1 MRNRMRRTGSLRLI
15 AALTT
20 LLVVL
25 SVGVSANATTSVDNI
40 KLTGVNGSGATGQV
54 QLYIGDIENN
64 TGFTSNVVAFDTQ
77 LSNLPTLRGGES
89 GFYTLWVF
97 TPTIERQLVHTFNT
111 NGAGVNG
118 HNPTMFVAALGDW
131 VVPNVKD
138 ILLSEDV
145 RIEIWAESDDGVAG
159 PDGPGLL
166 VMSGSIFRPV
176 GESTVPILLP
186 GSCGDVRMERC
197 ESLLGNVV
205 TDSWRATYGTDFA
218 ITNSGGFTGDLTC
231 PTSDDPNDQCPP
243 HRPPNFDIT
252 EGTIAASNGFNNDLY
267 TVDDVTGSELK
278 GMLEHSVSAMPTP
291 HHRFAQLSGLC
302 FTYDIDA
309 VPGSRVLGA
318 VRQGVDGACT
328 ANAIDLSAAATYSIT
343 TSEFTAGGGDGY
355 PDFIA
360 AGRGQV
366 EGNQR
371 TDLADWVAAN
381 TPISPTIDGRI
392 TCVGSSCPVAVP

>member
-1 MRNRMRRTGSLRLI
+1 MRHSMRRTGSLRLI
-15 AALTT
+15 GALTT
-20 LLVVL
+20 MLVVL
-25 SVGVSANATTSVDNI
+25 SVGVSANATTSVDNV
-40 KLTGVNGSGATGQV
+40 KLTGVNGSGASGQV
-54 QLYIGDIENN
+54 HIYIWDIEDN
-64 TGFTSNVVAFDTQ
+64 TGFAANSVVFDTQ
-77 LSNLPTLRGGES
+77 LSNLPAIRGGGS

-97 TPTIERQLVHTFNT
+97 APTIGRQLVHTFNT
-111 NGAGVNG
+111 NGGGVKG
-118 HNPTMFVAALGDW
+118 HHTTMFVAVLGDW
-131 VVPNVKD
+131 VVPNVRD

-145 RIEIWAESDDGVAG
+145 RIEIWEESDDGVAG

-186 GSCGDVRMERC
+186 GSCGDVRMDRC

-218 ITNSGGFTGDLTC
+218 ILNSGGVTGDLTC
-231 PTSDDPNDQCPP
+231 PISDDPDDQCPA
-243 HRPPNFDIT
+243 HSPPRFDIT
-252 EGTIAASNGFNNDLY
+252 DGTITNANGFNNDLY
-267 TVDDVTGSELK
+267 TVDDVTGFELK

-291 HHRFAQLSGLC
+291 HFRFAQLSGLC

-309 VPGSRVLGA
+309 VPGSRILSA

-328 ANAIDLSAAATYSIT
+328 ADAINLSAAATYSMT
-343 TSEFTAGGGDGY
+343 MSVFTAGGGDGY

-360 AGRGQV
+360 QSRGQV

-371 TDLADWVAAN
+371 SDLASWVAAN

-392 TCVGSSCPVAVP
+392 ACVGSSCPVAVP